1 MLPQRFHINDT
12 DLLLITINFSVPANK
27 HLLLQ
32 WSIKCFTSEILI
44 PSSLQLVLQ
53 HSWSETTNTWKH
65 ITQMIPGLFI
75 NWQFLLS
82 ETSQVMPPSSA
93 FLSTL
98 LPCNFPQTNPLSS
111 EHSMIFQT
119 QGLNSAIILPKNN
132 ILLLIPISV
141 LVFCCCDKTPWPKA
155 TWRGKGLLHLPACS
169 PPSREAWIHRPWRT
183 AAYGMLLIGCFLITP
198 RTTVPGVTPS
208 TLR

>member
-1 MLPQRFHINDT
+1 M
-12 DLLLITINFSVPANK
+12 V
-27 HLLLQ
+27 
-32 WSIKCFTSEILI
+32 E
-44 PSSLQLVLQ
+44 SL
-53 HSWSETTNTWKH
+53 H
-65 ITQMIPGLFI
+65 
-75 NWQFLLS
+75 LS

-141 LVFCCCDKTPWPKA
+141 LVFCCCDKTPWPKSISEASIYFTLQPRILDEMRGRQGLSLGQEPGAA
-155 TWRGKGLLHLPACS
+155 TEI
-169 PPSREAWIHRPWRT
+169 EA
-183 AAYGMLLIGCFLITP
+183 MQGC
-198 RTTVPGVTPS
+198 
-208 TLR
+208 